1 VRGHTLSRMKAVLY
15 LRSSKDRSDVSIDA
29 QRRALHELAEK
40 RDILIMGE
48 YADAVE
54 SGKDDDR
61 PGFQNLLRDM
71 RSPARLWD
79 TVLALDTARI
89 ARRRHI
95 SLIFEEQE
103 CKKRGIRVI
112 YNSVPETDPITEML
126 LKSIL
131 QAMDEWHSLTS
142 KAKGLAGM
150 AENVRQGW
158 RAGGRAPK
166 GYKLQHIETGAIRD
180 GEPVTKSKLILDDDA
195 LKVRAYLQAR
205 SRGVQRNQAAAAS
218 GLDLSASSLIDLER
232 NALTYAGHTVWNR
245 MAEKGEHGYVGGSR
259 FRPRSEWVIQENT
272 HEPLISQAEADT
284 ILATLENKSK
294 TRKRVTKR
302 VYLFAGIM
310 KSPDGRRW
318 HGDGGSYRL
327 EGNGPRVLAE
337 NVEQPAL
344 RQLVADLLNERT
356 VGRILQYYKTAFAK
370 TSANIDKELKRLKQ
384 IDKSIDTFSN
394 LLEQTSKPEALL
406 RKIEALEDERTDI
419 AARVARYRDDEE
431 MSHAMRTLTPQDVR
445 SSMKVIVAGLME
457 SDPYALRDAL
467 HQLLVEVTLDPETF
481 SANFTWRL
489 PGESGDKVASP
500 RGAEL
505 NSGYSASFSLQV
517 ARRQRLA

>member
-1 VRGHTLSRMKAVLY
+1 MKAVLY

-71 RSPARLWD
+71 RQPARAWD

-95 SLIFEEQE
+95 ALIFEEQE

-158 RAGGRAPK
+158 RAGGRAPR

-180 GEPVTKSKLILDDDA
+180 GEPVTKSKLILDDNA
-195 LKVRAYLQAR
+195 LQIRSYLQAR
-205 SRGVQRNQAAAAS
+205 AKGIQRTQAAAAA
-218 GLDLSASSLIDLER
+218 GLDISASSLLDIER

-245 MAEKGEHGYVGGSR
+245 MAEKGEHGYVGNTR
-259 FRPRSEWVIQENT
+259 FRPRSEWVIQERT
-272 HEPLISQAEADT
+272 HEALISQTEADI
-284 ILATLENKSK
+284 ILAALENKSA
-294 TRKRVTKR
+294 TRKRQSKR

-310 KSPDGRRW
+310 RSPDGRRW

-327 EGNGPRVLAE
+327 EGNGPRILAD
-337 NVEQPAL
+337 NVEQPAIKK
-344 RQLVADLLNERT
+344 LLENLSNEKT
-356 VGRILQYYKTAFAK
+356 IQKILNHYKTIFAK
-370 TSANIDKELKRLKQ
+370 APDTIDKDMKRLRQ
-384 IDKSIDTFSN
+384 IDKSIDSLAG
-394 LLEQTSKPEALL
+394 LLEQTSKPEPLL
-406 RKIEALEDERTDI
+406 RKIEALEDERTEL
-419 AARVARYRDDEE
+419 AAKIARYKDDEE
-431 MSHAMRTLTPQDVR
+431 LANSMRKLTPQDIKA
-445 SSMKVIVAGLME
+445 SLKVVVDGLLD

-467 HQLLVEVTLDPETF
+467 HQLLVEVVLDPENF
-481 SANFTWRL
+481 SAHFTWRL
-489 PGESGDKVASP
+489 PGESGDKMASP
-500 RGAEL
+500 RGVVVI
-505 NSGYSASFSLQV
+505 SSYSASFSLQFV
-517 ARRQRLA
+517 RRQRLAQS